1 MKGKWHVTIILV
13 LLVVLTGMEAYRSY
27 ENRQLLVYAEN
38 LSETA
43 VTIDEKE
50 LTLFDIAFYVA
61 YQEKEVQKDALI
73 YNKEK
78 PYRYWNAHT
87 NGQFVRKVAEQ
98 AVVDMA
104 VHDEIFYQIAVLE
117 GLELDEAEE
126 AYLANEILDFCSDV
140 TEEQLAQLGVTA
152 EDMKAAMRKIALAN
166 KYQSILSQ
174 IEGVDYTEYDYTGE
188 EYQVLLEKHEVIVN
202 EKIWSRISVGNIT
215 VNYKKKGNFYDKLIT
230 ITNRET

>member
-13 LLVVLTGMEAYRSY
+13 LLVILTGIEAYRSY
-27 ENRQLLVYAEN
+27 ENRQMLVYTES

-43 VTIDEKE
+43 VRIDEKE
-50 LTLFDIAFYVA
+50 LTLFDMAFYVA
-61 YQEKEVQKDALI
+61 YQEKEIQKDAVI
-73 YNKEK
+73 YNEEK

-87 NGQFVRKVAEQ
+87 NGQFVRRVAEQ

-104 VHDEIFYQIAVLE
+104 VHDEIFYQMAVLE
-117 GLELDEAEE
+117 GLELDMTEE

-140 TEEQLAQLGVTA
+140 TEEQFARLGVTA

-174 IEGVDYTEYDYTGE
+174 MKGVEYTEYDYTGE
-188 EYQVLLEKHEVIVN
+188 AYQALLEKYEVVVN

-215 VNYKKKGNFYDKLIT
+215 VNYKKKGNSPFGSSVQW
-230 ITNRET
+230 

>member
-1 MKGKWHVTIILV
+1 MKGKWHITIILV
-13 LLVVLTGMEAYRSY
+13 ILVILTGMEAYRSY
-27 ENRQLLVYAEN
+27 ENRQSLVYTES
-38 LSETA
+38 LSEVA
-43 VTIDEKE
+43 VTVDEKE

-61 YQEKEVQKDALI
+61 YQEKEVQKDAVI

-104 VHDEIFYQIAVLE
+104 VHDEIFYQMAASD

-126 AYLANEILDFCSDV
+126 RYLANEISDFCSDV
-140 TEEQLAQLGVTA
+140 TEEQIAQLGVTE
-152 EDMKAAMRKIALAN
+152 EDIKATMRKIALAN

-174 IEGVDYTEYDYTGE
+174 MREVDYTEYNYTGAAYKE
-188 EYQVLLEKHEVIVN
+188 LLEKHEVMIN
-202 EKIWSRISVGNIT
+202 EHVWDRISVGNIT
-215 VNYKKKGNFYDKLIT
+215 VNYKKKGNSLFGSSVQW
-230 ITNRET
+230 